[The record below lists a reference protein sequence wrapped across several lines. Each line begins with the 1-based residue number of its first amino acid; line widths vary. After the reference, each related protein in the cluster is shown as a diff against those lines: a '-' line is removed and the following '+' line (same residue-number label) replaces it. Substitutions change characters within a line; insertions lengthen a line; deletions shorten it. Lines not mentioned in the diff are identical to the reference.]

1 MSCAHK
7 SCRCDETSIEE
18 GGKHYCSER
27 CADDDANGERA
38 SGCAC
43 GHPDCAAV

>member
-7 SCRCDETSIEE
+7 TCRCDEASIEE
-18 GGKHYCSER
+18 GGKHFCSER
-27 CADDDANGERA
+27 CDDDANGEHA
-38 SGCAC
+38 SGCSC